1 MTLPRRKFMH
11 LAAGA
16 VALPAVSTF
25 AWAQTYPSRPVRII
39 VGFAPGSSA
48 DIIARLMS
56 QSLSERLG
64 QQFIIDNRPGAGSNV
79 ATETAVQ
86 AEPDG
91 HTLVMV
97 GPWNAIN
104 ATLYEKLGFDFIRD
118 IVPVGAIARSP
129 NVMLVNQSVLA
140 TTVSDFVAL
149 AKANPGQMSM
159 ASAGVGTA
167 SHLAGELFQM
177 MTGAEMVHAPYRG
190 GEGAYSDLLGCGVD
204 AYFPSLASS
213 VEHIKAGRVRPL
225 AVTSVSRLDQL
236 PSVPT
241 MGESVPGYE
250 ASTWFGVGAP
260 RNTPAGIVAMLNKE
274 INASFADPKVR
285 ARLADLGGTALAG
298 SPADFGKL
306 IAEETEKWANV
317 VKFSGTTAS

>member
-64 QQFIIDNRPGAGSNV
+64 QQFIIDNRPGVGGNI
-79 ATETAVQ
+79 ATEAVVQ

-97 GPWNAIN
+97 GPSNAIN

-118 IVPVGAIARSP
+118 IVPVAAIARSP
-129 NVMLVNQSVLA
+129 NVMLVNQSVSA
-140 TTVSDFVAL
+140 TTVPEFVAL
-149 AKANPGQMSM
+149 AKANPGQISM

-190 GEGAYSDLLGCGVD
+190 GAGAYSDLLGGGVD
-204 AYFPSLASS
+204 VYFPSLASS
-213 VEHIKAGRVRPL
+213 IEHIKAGRLRRPGGDHRVALGPAAEHPDHGRIGAGLRGKHLVRRGR
-225 AVTSVSRLDQL
+225 AQEHARRDRRQAQQGDQCEL
-236 PSVPT
+236 RRSE
-241 MGESVPGYE
+241 G
-250 ASTWFGVGAP
+250 
-260 RNTPAGIVAMLNKE
+260 
-274 INASFADPKVR
+274 
-285 ARLADLGGTALAG
+285 
-298 SPADFGKL
+298 
-306 IAEETEKWANV
+306 
-317 VKFSGTTAS
+317 